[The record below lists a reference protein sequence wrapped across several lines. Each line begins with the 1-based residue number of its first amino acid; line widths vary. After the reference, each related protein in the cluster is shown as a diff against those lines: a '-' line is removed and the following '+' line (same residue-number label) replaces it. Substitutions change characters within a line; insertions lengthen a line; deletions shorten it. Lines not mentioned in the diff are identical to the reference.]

1 MKNHKIGLA
10 SGCNKMYAEK
20 QQTGIRFS
28 LLTNRHP
35 FVDGLPEKA
44 SQESFF
50 LTVGPNR
57 DWEESVFPVPVPQS
71 PVS

>member
-1 MKNHKIGLA
+1 
-10 SGCNKMYAEK
+10 MYTKK
-20 QQTGIRFS
+20 QQTGNRFS

-50 LTVGPNR
+50 LPHSQNAGAKAG
-57 DWEESVFPVPVPQS
+57 
-71 PVS
+71 

>member
-1 MKNHKIGLA
+1 M
-10 SGCNKMYAEK
+10 
-20 QQTGIRFS
+20 GIHFS

-50 LTVGPNR
+50 L
-57 DWEESVFPVPVPQS
+57 SAFPILKTLVPEQGS
-71 PVS
+71 LMRHQI

>member
-1 MKNHKIGLA
+1 MITNDK
-10 SGCNKMYAEK
+10 
-20 QQTGIRFS
+20 TGIRFS

-50 LTVGPNR
+50 LSTLPIFKTLMP
-57 DWEESVFPVPVPQS
+57 E
-71 PVS
+71 